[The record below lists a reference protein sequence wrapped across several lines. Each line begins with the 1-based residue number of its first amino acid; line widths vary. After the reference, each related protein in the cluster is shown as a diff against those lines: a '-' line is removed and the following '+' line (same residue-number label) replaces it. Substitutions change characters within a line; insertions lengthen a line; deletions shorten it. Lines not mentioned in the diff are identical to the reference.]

1 MAVRGRKGAVLAA
14 LLART
19 GTPVPIGRLEAIL
32 WGDTPPRTAEHA
44 LHVYVSELR
53 SLGAAIERRDGC
65 YLLAPRP
72 ESVDA
77 RVFERLVAEAAG
89 RPRRRLDRLE
99 EALSLWRGEPFA
111 GSTGDPAVAAERSRL
126 ADARLDALEARTDAM
141 LELGAGPELVF

>member
-111 GSTGDPAVAAERSRL
+111 GSTADPAVAAERSRL